1 MNSSSSKI
9 GLYTRLSKT
18 TDAEQSR
25 LFVSEYEN
33 LNLCVPATLRA
44 LSGAA
49 PPGGQT
55 SLGVDSCKF
64 CYDLPMHGLVLTSFM
79 ENPPNLLT
87 QKLKEASQRKALSLS
102 AAMSTEVTAVL
113 QRMRSEMVFV
123 LSLHL
128 YSIREV
134 RGNVSAGTSVRP
146 TD

>member
-1 MNSSSSKI
+1 M
-9 GLYTRLSKT
+9 
-18 TDAEQSR
+18 
-25 LFVSEYEN
+25 SEYEN

-55 SLGVDSCKF
+55 SLGVDNYKF

-128 YSIREV
+128 
-134 RGNVSAGTSVRP
+134 
-146 TD
+146 